1 MYYTIEG
8 YPGMYWS
15 SISKL
20 IETVLQKGICPSAN
34 ILDHTG
40 KSYGPISDYIVF

>member
-8 YPGMYWS
+8 YSGMYWS
-15 SISKL
+15 SIDKL

-34 ILDHTG
+34 ILDHNG
-40 KSYGPISDYIVF
+40 NSQGPISDYIVF